1 MLLNGKKMRWRDFS
15 VPPWAGA
22 YSKTKL
28 FLFFFFKIYKN
39 VDLIL
44 GKTEGKRRRGRQR
57 MKWVDGIT
65 DSMDVNL
72 RKLWEILKDRKGWRT
87 AVHEVAKSQ
96 I

>member
-1 MLLNGKKMRWRDFS
+1 MSHLS

-44 GKTEGKRRRGRQR
+44 GKTEGKRRRGQQR
-57 MKWVDGIT
+57 MKWGDSIT
-65 DSMDVNL
+65 DSMDMNL
-72 RKLWEILKDRKGWRT
+72 RKLREILKDRKAWRT

-96 I
+96 IRLSD

>member
-1 MLLNGKKMRWRDFS
+1 MSHPGLGLILRLNSSF
-15 VPPWAGA
+15 
-22 YSKTKL
+22 
-28 FLFFFFKIYKN
+28 FFFFFKIYKN

>member
-1 MLLNGKKMRWRDFS
+1 MSHLS

-28 FLFFFFKIYKN
+28 FLFFFKIYKN

-57 MKWVDGIT
+57 MKWGDSIT
-65 DSMDVNL
+65 DSMDMNL
-72 RKLWEILKDRKGWRT
+72 RKLREILKDRKAWCT
-87 AVHEVAKSQ
+87 AVQEVAKSQ
-96 I
+96 IRLSD